1 MSIIFLT
8 ILDSTNSSLCTG
20 PFRLKIIER
29 KFVNMSS
36 WIRQILIRV
45 EPINQIRGA
54 DHFSKQFAY
63 YDQ

>member
-1 MSIIFLT
+1 
-8 ILDSTNSSLCTG
+8 
-20 PFRLKIIER
+20 
-29 KFVNMSS
+29 MSS